1 MGICF
6 ETLKSEPDFVCKL
19 WATPERAEE
28 ALRGLR
34 TGFFLETKIE
44 GAIDTIDLFVF
55 LGIFLSTEQEEEVV
69 TVVRGWA
76 LKVVT
81 EVVEGV
87 VSGVTFFRGLLTRG
101 FDFFETF
108 AGTGL
113 RAELAAMAMATV
125 SREPADDFEARRFPD
140 WEVREISVE
149 VRVLVMHFSAADDFP
164 ADPETGFFEEAA
176 AARRRAQVKEAVL
189 AEFEG
194 FEGFWVEDGDNEE
207 EDEEG
212 LGRRGR

>member
-19 WATPERAEE
+19 WVTPERAEE

-34 TGFFLETKIE
+34 IGFFLETNME
-44 GAIDTIDLFVF
+44 GAIDTIGLFEF
-55 LGIFLSTEQEEEVV
+55 LGIFLSTGQEEEVV

-76 LKVVT
+76 LKVVR

-125 SREPADDFEARRFPD
+125 SREPDDDFEARRFPD

-149 VRVLVMHFSAADDFP
+149 VRVLVMHLCAADFP
-164 ADPETGFFEEAA
+164 ADPATGFFEEAA
-176 AARRRAQVKEAVL
+176 AARRRAQVREAVF

-194 FEGFWVEDGDNEE
+194 FEGI
-207 EDEEG
+207 
-212 LGRRGR
+212 